1 MKTDAPLP
9 NKRFDVWHISN
20 KERITEGYLNP
31 DGCIARWLNNYE
43 DYIMVALV
51 EASGLE
57 EVVAMT
63 QNVTKSWTKNKHV
76 LWSKSHDL
84 RSTSVGDVLV
94 HNGKAWLV
102 AQKGF
107 KAIAEPKA
115 KPLR

>member
-1 MKTDAPLP
+1 MKTDAPLS
-9 NKRFDVWHISN
+9 NKRFDVWHIN
-20 KERITEGYLNP
+20 NREHITEGYLNP
-31 DGCIARWLNNYE
+31 DGCIARWINNYE
-43 DYIMVALV
+43 DYIMVAVV

-57 EVVAMT
+57 KVWDIT

-102 AQKGF
+102 AQNGF

-115 KPLR
+115 QPLR